1 MIISHKEI
9 VKREENVVDD
19 VVCNCCGNSLIHKKT
34 SDGHIT
40 CKEYIRIEKLF
51 GYYAEVFEDGERH
64 TVHICEEC
72 YAKWIATF
80 KHSPKQIR

>member
-9 VKREENVVDD
+9 VKREESVVDD

-40 CKEYIRIEKLF
+40 CKEYIRIEKLL
-51 GYYAEVFEDGERH
+51 GYYAEVF
-64 TVHICEEC
+64 
-72 YAKWIATF
+72 
-80 KHSPKQIR
+80 